1 MTDDDE
7 LRSVR
12 IEVEDDAGSLPDAP
26 GVAQSSSGSHKWIA
40 GLVML
45 AVGVIGA
52 FLLLRPAA
60 DEAADGTA
68 RLAPTTTIA
77 PPAETTTTE
86 SPPETEPPQA
96 VLAAVEVISAS
107 LTELEQRPVDI
118 VQTSD
123 GYLALLP
130 SESVER
136 PALLRSDDG
145 LAWTQLETSVSNP
158 RGVALEFLTPTELS
172 TSSGQLSLLARPLGE
187 TDISPEILVS
197 TSGSEWE
204 VLDSSAIQAQGQEPL
219 TLTDD
224 SLITI
229 ETVGGPL
236 DDVFEAHTDLV
247 VDEAGICGVAGQS
260 EFTELQ
266 VLGCDSSFVVL
277 DESNIV
283 SEFEATTV
291 LRCFASLS
299 RQSRGVLATFRGLD
313 VTGETISQ
321 FGFEEQAFFFNF
333 GFGLTTLASG
343 SLAVYDV
350 GLTGNRS
357 CDEILG
363 TDARAPSIMILE
375 PSNERVFQLPFGA
388 LFVDILGESR
398 ALTSN
403 FSVETEGETRVVAE
417 GDPYLLVSLDWNL
430 WVLNT
435 TSGEWTQLTN
445 TGLEG
450 TNLRPVFTSDSGN
463 RAYVLN
469 SGLLTVI
476 ELDESTTRVFEGTRR
491 SAPIETVGPS
501 SVSELARED
510 VVFASDDAIFVD
522 GLNGLWLLE
531 PSAQQTEPEAPE
543 IVLADQV
550 TDDLTR

>member
-26 GVAQSSSGSHKWIA
+26 GIAQSSSGSHKWIA

-172 TSSGQLSLLARPLGE
+172 TSSGQLSLLARPLGD

-204 VLDSSAIQAQGQEPL
+204 VLDSSVIQAQGQEPL

-313 VTGETISQ
+313 VPGETISP
-321 FGFEEQAFFFNF
+321 
-333 GFGLTTLASG
+333 FGLEDQAINFSLDFGMTTLASG
-343 SLAVYDV
+343 GLAVYDV
-350 GLTGNRS
+350 GLTGNAS
-357 CDEILG
+357 CEEILG
-363 TDARAPSIMILE
+363 TDARAPSITILQ

-388 LFVDILGESR
+388 LFVDILGESQ
-398 ALTSN
+398 AL
-403 FSVETEGETRVVAE
+403 AE
-417 GDPYLLVSLDWNL
+417 EDPYLLVSLDWNL

-450 TNLRPVFTSDSGN
+450 TNLRPVFTSDSGS

-476 ELDESTTRVFEGTRR
+476 ELDESTTGVFEGTRR